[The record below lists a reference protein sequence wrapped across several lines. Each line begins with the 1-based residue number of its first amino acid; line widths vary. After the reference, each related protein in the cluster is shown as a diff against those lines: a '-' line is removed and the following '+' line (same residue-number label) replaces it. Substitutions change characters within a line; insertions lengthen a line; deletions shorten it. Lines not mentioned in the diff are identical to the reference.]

1 MGRRA
6 DHRGR
11 HSQKGHCS
19 CLSLGHPADNGECAA
34 EVLERQNAPIKG
46 LSPDANGEIFLP
58 AEAFAD
64 VMANDMPAK

>member
-1 MGRRA
+1 M
-6 DHRGR
+6 
-11 HSQKGHCS
+11 SV
-19 CLSLGHPADNGECAA
+19 LA